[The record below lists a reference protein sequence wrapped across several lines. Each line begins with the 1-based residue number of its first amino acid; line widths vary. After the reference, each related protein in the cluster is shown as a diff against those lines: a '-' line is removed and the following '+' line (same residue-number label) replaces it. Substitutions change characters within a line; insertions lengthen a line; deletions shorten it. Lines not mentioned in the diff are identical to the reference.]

1 MRIDGRSAE
10 AARARAAVAAARG
23 EMGEAARERLSRAPT
38 WRSAPASRSTRPAR
52 GRWPAGRSP
61 SRDPEEA
68 IRELEGARATLDA
81 LGASRYR
88 DEAARELRSLG
99 KRTTGAKRGQA
110 EIGEGIASLS
120 EREGEVARLVA
131 EGETNKQIAAEL
143 FLSEKTIEKHIAR
156 IFGKLEVSKRTQ
168 IAAAIGREGE
178 PAR

>member
-1 MRIDGRSAE
+1 
-10 AARARAAVAAARG
+10 
-23 EMGEAARERLSRAPT
+23 MGEAARAALEAPT
-38 WRSAPASRSTRPAR
+38 SQARRPTDRRSPRAD
-52 GRWPAGRSP
+52 AGRP
-61 SRDPEEA
+61 CACRVDPEEA
-68 IRELEGARATLDA
+68 IRELEAARAALDA

-88 DEAARELRSLG
+88 DEAASELRGLG
-99 KRTTGAKRGQA
+99 KRAARAKRGQA

-131 EGETNKQIAAEL
+131 EGETNKEIAAEL

-156 IFGKLEVSKRTQ
+156 IFGKLDVSKRTQ